1 MNQGSTVT
9 VKHCKLKSA
18 AIRAFGLSSG
28 MVKLTNR
35 HAVYPNEK
43 QIKPKQKKGS
53 NSLNLKVSLRGGS
66 GAKRSKEKEKGIHV

>member
-1 MNQGSTVT
+1 
-9 VKHCKLKSA
+9 
-18 AIRAFGLSSG
+18 

-53 NSLNLKVSLRGGS
+53 NGLNLKVSLRGGS
-66 GAKRSKEKEKGIHV
+66 GAKRKEKEKGIHV

>member
-1 MNQGSTVT
+1 MNQGLTVT

-53 NSLNLKVSLRGGS
+53 NSLNLKVSLRG
-66 GAKRSKEKEKGIHV
+66 AKRKEKEKGIHV